1 MDVKDYINLII
12 QQLENEFPQ
21 ETEERKQAK
30 TIAINKISK
39 ILNEFNNLSK
49 NIGTNQE
56 QLSAISQLQKILF
69 QLGKIKTPEK

>member
-69 QLGKIKTPEK
+69 QLGKIKNPEK